1 MISFEMPDSIR
12 KTVTLMTTV
21 AENMM
26 RPVSRHFDECEHE
39 IPWDYINFTHEALKA
54 MGGGTLAPS
63 EASNGRPKEAAAAN
77 DTAGAEEAAGPSPAK
92 RPSLAYQRLA
102 YSAEVLSW
110 GDAGLYLCTP
120 AGMLGAA
127 AVQATGTPEQKKRFL
142 SRYGGDKPIF
152 DAMAMTETHAGS
164 EMPSATR
171 TTAARDG
178 DQWVLNGEKIFVT
191 AGRKAL
197 LDSPGFVVVWATV
210 DPAAGRAG
218 VKPFVVEAGTPGCT
232 VTKQEHKLGIRA
244 SDTVSIVFQDCRIP
258 LDNILGSAEVETKS
272 TEGFKGAMATFDA
285 SRPLVAASALGI
297 ARAALDFL
305 REQLERAGVTIRYGL
320 PRSRMTN
327 LEREI
332 VELEIMLR
340 SSWLLVLKAVW
351 MMDER
356 KPNNLE
362 ASMSKVRAGDMVVKI
377 TQRAVELLGPLG
389 ISREHL
395 LEKWFR
401 DAKINDLYEGT
412 GQINRLIVA
421 RRVLD
426 YSRHE
431 LS

>member
-1 MISFEMPDSIR
+1 MIE
-12 KTVTLMTTV
+12 T
-21 AENMM
+21 
-26 RPVSRHFDECEHE
+26 
-39 IPWDYINFTHEALKA
+39 
-54 MGGGTLAPS
+54 
-63 EASNGRPKEAAAAN
+63 
-77 DTAGAEEAAGPSPAK
+77 
-92 RPSLAYQRLA
+92 
-102 YSAEVLSW
+102 LSW

-120 AGMLGAA
+120 GGGLGAA
-127 AVQATGTPEQKKRFL
+127 AVEATGTVDQREKFLKRFA
-142 SRYGGDKPIF
+142 GEKPVL
-152 DAMAMTETHAGS
+152 ACMAMTEPQCGS
-164 EMPSATR
+164 D
-171 TTAARDG
+171 TAAIRTSAVREG
-178 DQWVLNGEKIFVT
+178 DSWILDGEKIFVT
-191 AGRKAL
+191 AGHKSL
-197 LDSPGFVVVWATV
+197 IDTPGFVVVWATI
-210 DPAAGRAG
+210 DPRAGRAG
-218 VKPFVVEAGTPGCT
+218 MRPFVVEAGTPGCQ
-232 VTKQEHKLGIRA
+232 VTKLEHKLGIRA
-244 SDTVSIVFQDCRIP
+244 SDTASVVLQECRIP
-258 LDNILGSAEVETKS
+258 FENILGSPEVAAP

-297 ARAALDFL
+297 ARAALEFL
-305 REQLERAGVTIRYGL
+305 KEQLKQGGVRIRYGL

-327 LEREI
+327 LEREL

-421 RRVLD
+421 RRILD
-426 YSRHE
+426 YSRHD

>member
-1 MISFEMPDSIR
+1 
-12 KTVTLMTTV
+12 
-21 AENMM
+21 
-26 RPVSRHFDECEHE
+26 
-39 IPWDYINFTHEALKA
+39 
-54 MGGGTLAPS
+54 
-63 EASNGRPKEAAAAN
+63 
-77 DTAGAEEAAGPSPAK
+77 
-92 RPSLAYQRLA
+92 
-102 YSAEVLSW
+102 
-110 GDAGLYLCTP
+110 
-120 AGMLGAA
+120 MLGAA
-127 AVQATGTPEQKKRFL
+127 AVQATGTPEQKQRFL
-142 SRYGGDKPIF
+142 SRYRGGKPVF

-171 TTAARDG
+171 TTAVRQG

-197 LDSPGFVVVWATV
+197 VDSPGFVVVWATI

-244 SDTVSIVFQDCRIP
+244 SDTVSILFQDCHIP
-258 LDNILGSAEVETKS
+258 LDNLLGSPEVATK
-272 TEGFKGAMATFDA
+272 TQEGFKGAMATFDA

-297 ARAALDFL
+297 ARAALEFL
-305 REQLERAGVTIRYGL
+305 KEQLERAGVQLRYGL

-327 LEREI
+327 LEREV

-362 ASMSKVRAGDMVVKI
+362 ASMSKVRAGDMVVRI